1 MKEKVAIVKIGGAVL
16 EDAKQLESFCMAFL
30 ELSGPKIIV
39 HGGGQKASS
48 LSRSLG
54 FEPLMVDGRRI
65 TDAKALEAA
74 VMAYAG
80 WANKHLV
87 SKLQALGVNALGV
100 SGADGDLIRAHKR
113 PVGTIDYG
121 FVGDIH
127 AIHTKNLIA
136 LLQAGFVPCFCALTH
151 DGNGQ
156 LLNTNADTI
165 AAELAIALSSTGSS
179 ELYYCFDK
187 AGVLRDIEDEKS
199 LIPHINRE
207 TYEELIGQKLIASG
221 MIPKLHNCFHAL
233 EQGVAKVFIGSE
245 QMLSSTESPKTEIS
259 L

>member
-1 MKEKVAIVKIGGAVL
+1 MKEKVTIVKIGGALL
-16 EDAKQLESFCMAFL
+16 EDPDQLEAFCVAFL
-30 ELSGPKIIV
+30 QLAGRKIIV

-54 FEPLMVDGRRI
+54 FEPLMVEGRRI
-65 TDAKALEAA
+65 TDAKSLEAA

-87 SKLQALGVNALGV
+87 SRLQAKGCNALGV
-100 SGADGDLIRAHKR
+100 SGADGDLIRAGKR
-113 PVGTIDYG
+113 PVGSIDYG
-121 FVGDIH
+121 FVGDIRSVN
-127 AIHTKNLIA
+127 TKSLKA

-151 DGNGQ
+151 DGAGQ

-165 AAELAIALSSTGSS
+165 AAELAIALSSEYRSK
-179 ELYYCFDK
+179 LYYCFDK
-187 AGVLRDIEDEKS
+187 AGVLADIEDENS
-199 LIPHINRE
+199 LIRTIDRK
-207 TYEELIGQKLIASG
+207 TYEELSQSRKIASG

-233 EQGVAKVFIGSE
+233 QEGVERVFIGSE
-245 QMLSSTESPKTEIS
+245 QMLSSPESPKTEIT